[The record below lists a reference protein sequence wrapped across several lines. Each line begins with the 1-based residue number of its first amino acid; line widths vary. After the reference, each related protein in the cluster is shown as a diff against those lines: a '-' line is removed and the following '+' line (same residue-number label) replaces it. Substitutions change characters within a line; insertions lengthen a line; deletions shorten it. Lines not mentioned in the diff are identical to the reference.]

1 MKGTDM
7 KIDELRQKRE
17 KLTARLKQ
25 LDAQIAHAERA
36 AREQEQREML
46 KLLQSRGITA
56 AQLSSILDKSGSN
69 EKDDMQAN

>member
-1 MKGTDM
+1 M
-7 KIDELRQKRE
+7 KIDELKSKRE
-17 KLTARLKQ
+17 KLAARLKA

-56 AQLSSILDKSGSN
+56 AQLEKLINASGGN
-69 EKDDMQAN
+69 EKDDMQSH